1 MGQSMGEYRFF
12 KVNPGGM
19 IDSGTRERLPDD
31 EAAIARGR
39 LLVDSSG
46 VEVWA
51 GGRRIAKLPPQRMS
65 A

>member
-1 MGQSMGEYRFF
+1 MGEYRFF

-31 EAAIARGR
+31 DAAIARAR
-39 LLVDSSG
+39 ALADSRG
-46 VEVWA
+46 IEVWA
-51 GGRRIAKLPPQRMS
+51 GSRRIAKLPPQRMS